1 MSKRKWSGQIEPN
14 IKRQEVI
21 DIFLTFENK
30 IKELMEKTEFLYKQ
44 NQELEEKYRILE
56 KKLKDLKKKEEN
68 GLQSFSYVS

>member
-30 IKELMEKTEFLYKQ
+30 IKE
-44 NQELEEKYRILE
+44 
-56 KKLKDLKKKEEN
+56 
-68 GLQSFSYVS
+68 